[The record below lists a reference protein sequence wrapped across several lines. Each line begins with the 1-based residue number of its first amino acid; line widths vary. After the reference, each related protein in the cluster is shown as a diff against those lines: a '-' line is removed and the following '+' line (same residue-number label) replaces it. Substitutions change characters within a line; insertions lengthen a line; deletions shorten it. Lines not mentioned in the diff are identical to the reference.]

1 MDFKKIEEGV
11 RLLLEGIGE
20 DLSREGL
27 QDTPRRVAEMCTEIF
42 SGIAQSPQLEIGFVD
57 AELEN
62 DPVIIRNISFYSVCE
77 HHLLPFFGKVHIAYV
92 PANRKVAGF
101 SSLVRIVETF
111 ARRPQIQERLT
122 TQIAEAILKNLQ
134 PEGVIVRVE
143 AQQLC
148 VSMRGQRKDEVITV
162 TEAIRGTLDAVMLR
176 SLITPNP

>member
-11 RLLLEGIGE
+11 RLFLEGIGE
-20 DLSREGL
+20 DLTREGL
-27 QDTPRRVAEMCTEIF
+27 QDTPRRVAEMCAEIF
-42 SGIAQSPQLEIGFVD
+42 SGIAQEPQLEIGFVD
-57 AELEN
+57 ADLEN

-122 TQIAEAILKNLQ
+122 TQVADAIMKNLEPQ
-134 PEGVIVRVE
+134 GVIVRVE
-143 AQQLC
+143 ARQLC
-148 VSMRGQRKDEVITV
+148 VSMRGLRKDEVVTV
-162 TEAIRGTLDAVMLR
+162 TEAIRGTLEATTLR
-176 SLITPNP
+176 QLIRTDD